1 MMPPMKPKTTPKV
14 LIESREV
21 RKIHHKT
28 TEILKH
34 RIGLRLNHKPIKQIV
49 LARIEMHSIKIEK
62 VEIKQ
67 E

>member
-1 MMPPMKPKTTPKV
+1 MKSKIAPKI

-21 RKIHHKT
+21 CKIYHET

-34 RIGLRLNHKPIKQIV
+34 RIGLRLNHKLIKQIV
-49 LARIEMHSIKIEK
+49 LARIEMYLIKIEK
-62 VEIKQ
+62 EEIKL